1 MREELVLSEMRKKSS
16 FVETAVEATN
26 TKKSNHPVLL
36 VIVALLAIAFFKGMG
51 IEDPESV
58 SLVLGRFCL
67 LL

>member
-36 VIVALLAIAFFKGMG
+36 VIVALLAIAFF
-51 IEDPESV
+51 
-58 SLVLGRFCL
+58 
-67 LL
+67 